1 MVLMTMIG
9 RVADGLPLAAS
20 VHNDMRDESGRS
32 GTEYQNQAKNILRRL
47 SSNSPSKASIESDP
61 YVFHCLI
68 DHDVCYITLCEK
80 AFPRKNAYAYLE
92 DLAQEFIA
100 QYGQKVQ
107 LAARPYSFIEF
118 DNYIQKMKK
127 QYADSRTSREAM
139 SRLRTDL
146 RDVQNIMVT
155 NIEDVMS
162 RGDTIQDL
170 NRKATNLASMS
181 QQYRKDANYLNR
193 MSSLTKIGLTVGS
206 IVILSLIAYVFIF

>member
-20 VHNDMRDESGRS
+20 VHNDLRDESGRNS
-32 GTEYQNQAKNILRRL
+32 NEYQNQAKNILRRIN
-47 SSNSPSKASIESDP
+47 SSSPSKASIETDP

-80 AFPRKNAYAYLE
+80 IFPRKNAYAYLE

-100 QYGQKVQ
+100 QYGQKIQ

-127 QYADSRTSREAM
+127 QYADTRTSREAM
-139 SRLRTDL
+139 GRLRTDL

-155 NIEDVMS
+155 NIQDVMS
-162 RGDTIQDL
+162 RGETLQDL

>member
-20 VHNDMRDESGRS
+20 VHNDLRDESGRNS
-32 GTEYQNQAKNILRRL
+32 NEYQNQAKNILRRIN
-47 SSNSPSKASIESDP
+47 SSSPSKASIETDP

-80 AFPRKNAYAYLE
+80 IFPRKNAYAYLE

-100 QYGQKVQ
+100 QYGQKIQ

-127 QYADSRTSREAM
+127 QYADTRTSREAM
-139 SRLRTDL
+139 GRLRTDL

-155 NIEDVMS
+155 NIQDVMS
-162 RGDTIQDL
+162 RGETLQDL

-206 IVILSLIAYVFIF
+206 IVILSIIAYVFIF

>member
-20 VHNDMRDESGRS
+20 VHNDMRDDSGRS
-32 GTEYQNQAKNILRRL
+32 STEYQNQAKNILRRL
-47 SSNSPSKASIESDP
+47 SPNSPSKASIESEP
-61 YVFHCLI
+61 YIFHCLI

-80 AFPRKNAYAYLE
+80 NFPRKNAYAYLE

-100 QYGQKVQ
+100 QYGQKIQV
-107 LAARPYSFIEF
+107 APRPYSFIEF

-127 QYADSRTSREAM
+127 QYSDSRNSRETM
-139 SRLRTDL
+139 GHLRNNL
-146 RDVQNIMVT
+146 RDVQSIMVT
-155 NIEDVMS
+155 NIQDVMA
-162 RGDTIQDL
+162 RGETLQNLD
-170 NRKATNLASMS
+170 RKATHLASMS